1 MCIIRS
7 GGGKTAT
14 EREGKMKKVKIKDDI
29 RIMGYGMPHKGE
41 IFDVEKHNS
50 RFVYV
55 RLGVCELRLSVKEV
69 EVVK

>member
-1 MCIIRS
+1 
-7 GGGKTAT
+7 
-14 EREGKMKKVKIKDDI
+14 MKKVKIKDDI
-29 RIMGYGMPHKGE
+29 RIMGYGMLRKGE

-55 RLGVCELRLSVKEV
+55 RLGMCELRLSIKEV

>member
-1 MCIIRS
+1 MR
-7 GGGKTAT
+7 
-14 EREGKMKKVKIKDDI
+14 KVKIKDDI
-29 RIMGYGMPHKGE
+29 RIIGYGILRKGE

>member
-1 MCIIRS
+1 M
-7 GGGKTAT
+7 
-14 EREGKMKKVKIKDDI
+14 EREGKMRKIKIKEDI
-29 RIMGYGMPHKGE
+29 RIMGYGMLHKGE

-55 RLGVCELRLSVKEV
+55 RLGMCKLRLSVKEV

>member
-1 MCIIRS
+1 MR
-7 GGGKTAT
+7 
-14 EREGKMKKVKIKDDI
+14 KVKIKEDI
-29 RIMGYGMPHKGE
+29 RIMGYGMLHKGE

-55 RLGVCELRLSVKEV
+55 RLGMCELRLSVKEV